1 MIPLHA
7 AALALRW
14 RVLASVI
21 GVQRAAPSVRRSC
34 MAQSCGV
41 ACHDPPDSENAPDIA
56 DDIESEFPEHAAYL
70 RTFHVGQSGKRT
82 ENGHTA
88 HNIELAKI
96 WCQIDDRIKRGEA
109 EGDVLADWLKS
120 PASHTILS
128 ATCGHSTAAQPCA
141 RSSKTRI
148 LGGFEKIDLLMR

>member
-1 MIPLHA
+1 MTRPTVKM
-7 AALALRW
+7 LRT
-14 RVLASVI
+14 
-21 GVQRAAPSVRRSC
+21 
-34 MAQSCGV
+34 
-41 ACHDPPDSENAPDIA
+41 IA

-109 EGDVLADWLKS
+109 EGDVLADVAEKSGKSYDFIGNLWTLDGRPAVRAVLKD
-120 PASHTILS
+120 PDFRRL
-128 ATCGHSTAAQPCA
+128 
-141 RSSKTRI
+141 R
-148 LGGFEKIDLLMR
+148 ED